1 MKNNLNYGVIGN
13 CRTAALISERG
24 SIEWLCF
31 PDFDSP
37 SVFAALLDRT
47 KGGSFGFDVPDGYA
61 VRQSYVPH
69 TNILST
75 RFASDEG
82 EFEVLDYMPCY
93 RSFEKEHYLPAE
105 LYRYIRFVKGRPRFR
120 IRYDPAPNYAQGEV
134 RIRRTAGFIESY
146 SSADNKD
153 RQYLYSSIPLQ
164 AVAGR
169 EEIRLEKDEFLLLSY
184 NEKVIPI
191 DIEREKIE
199 YCRTLVYWLNWTNRT
214 RQYTCYN
221 EVVERSMLVLK
232 LLSYYNGAMLAA
244 LTTSLPETVG
254 EVRNWDYRFC
264 WLRDASMSIETMFRV
279 GHTGAARR
287 FMKFI
292 QSSFM
297 SRHDYQIMYGIRGE
311 RKLTEVILEH
321 LDGYKGSKPVRI
333 GNDAYHQKQN
343 DSFGYLMD
351 LVWQYYRLM
360 PGTLDE
366 IEDMWEMVKSILATV
381 AEEWRNPDKGIW
393 EIRGEEQHFV
403 SSKVMCWVALDR
415 GARIAAKLGKEEFA
429 ARWREEAEAIRRDVM
444 EHGWKSEIQSF
455 SQAYG
460 NLALDSSLLLMEP
473 YGFIAANDP
482 HYRKTVE
489 VVRKALFRKGLM
501 YRYNSEDDFG
511 VPSSAFTM
519 CTFWLIRALFVTG
532 QRNEAKTLFSQV
544 LRYGNHLG
552 LFSEHLDFDTK
563 EQLGNFPQAYSH
575 LAIVNTALLFA
586 EEKERLK
593 TGRNSNRHCIHAQC
607 NGCQKQFPNTHHNRF

>member
-146 SSADNKD
+146 SSAGNKD

-199 YCRTLVYWLNWTNRT
+199 YCRTLVYWLNWINRT

-254 EVRNWDYRFC
+254 GVRNWDYRFC

-311 RKLTEVILEH
+311 RKLTEVTLDH

-489 VVRKALFRKGLM
+489 AVRKALFRKGLM

-586 EEKERLK
+586 EEQERLDFI
-593 TGRNSNRHCIHAQC
+593 R
-607 NGCQKQFPNTHHNRF
+607 P

>member
-351 LVWQYYRLM
+351 LVWQYYRPM

-489 VVRKALFRKGLM
+489 AVRKALFRKGLM

-586 EEKERLK
+586 EEKERLDFI
-593 TGRNSNRHCIHAQC
+593 R
-607 NGCQKQFPNTHHNRF
+607 P

>member
-1 MKNNLNYGVIGN
+1 MSKNNLNYGVIGN

-254 EVRNWDYRFC
+254 GVRNWDYRFC

-489 VVRKALFRKGLM
+489 AVRKALFRKGLM

-586 EEKERLK
+586 EEKERLDFI
-593 TGRNSNRHCIHAQC
+593 R
-607 NGCQKQFPNTHHNRF
+607 P